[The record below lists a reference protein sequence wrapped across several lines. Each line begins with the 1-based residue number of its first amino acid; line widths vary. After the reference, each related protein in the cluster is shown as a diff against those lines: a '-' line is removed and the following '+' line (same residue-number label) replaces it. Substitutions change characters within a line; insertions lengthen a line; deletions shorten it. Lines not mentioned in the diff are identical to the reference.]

1 MKNENIQTPMSKY
14 KNSIADFKNIVK
26 RSELGIKEFSLNKA
40 DSKRIPWTFSRDDKT
55 RTKGVVS
62 DYIVILENTNG
73 VSLALAFK
81 YIGVPESEQTVTG
94 TIKNASFNG
103 EIVGGKPLSIEKF
116 REKIKQ
122 FNKENKDKRNLSFL
136 QILNQF
142 SEIFMEEKMNIK
154 DEFKEKEKSISN
166 FLIKARDDLNISEL
180 EKEKEKAEKAFK
192 KTETIINKR
201 IEELPEQEEIL
212 KLEERI
218 KRLRSII
225 LGKTIQ
231 IKKEEKINEKQKNLN
246 DANNNLIDKQKE
258 LETKFENEIRNLP
271 EPVKRKLRN
280 NKI

>member
-14 KNSIADFKNIVK
+14 KNSITDFKNIVK

-40 DSKRIPWTFSRDDKT
+40 DSKRIAWTFSRDDKT

-81 YIGVPESEQTVTG
+81 YIGVTESEQTVTG

-136 QILNQF
+136 QILNKF

>member
-14 KNSIADFKNIVK
+14 KNSITDFKNIVK
-26 RSELGIKEFSLNKA
+26 RSELGIKEVSLNKA
-40 DSKRIPWTFSRDDKT
+40 DSKSIPWTFSRDDKT
-55 RTKGVVS
+55 STKGVVS
-62 DYIVILENTNG
+62 DYIFILENTNG

-122 FNKENKDKRNLSFL
+122 FNKENKNKRDLNFL
-136 QILNQF
+136 YILNQF
-142 SEIFMEEKMNIK
+142 SDIFMEEKLNIK
-154 DEFKEKEKSISN
+154 DVFKEKEKSITN
-166 FLIKARDDLNISEL
+166 FLIKARDDLNLADL
-180 EKEKEKAEKAFK
+180 EKEQEKAEKAFK

-201 IEELPEQEEIL
+201 VEELPEQSEIV

-225 LGKTIQ
+225 VEKTIQ
-231 IKKEEKINEKQKNLN
+231 IKKEEKFNEKQKKLN
-246 DANNNLIDKQKE
+246 DATNDLITKQKE
-258 LETKFENEIRNLP
+258 LNTKFEDEIKNLP

-280 NKI
+280 NNI

>member
-14 KNSIADFKNIVK
+14 KNSITDFKNIVK

-40 DSKRIPWTFSRDDKT
+40 DPKSIPWPFSRDDKT
-55 RTKGVVS
+55 STKGVVS

-122 FNKENKDKRNLSFL
+122 FNKEYKDKRNLNFL

-180 EKEKEKAEKAFK
+180 EKEKEKADKAFK
-192 KTETIINKR
+192 KTETIVNKR

-225 LGKTIQ
+225 LEKTIQ